1 MKRCFIISPIGQE
14 DSPIREHA
22 DYVFYFIIKP
32 ALDEHGIDAI
42 RSDHL
47 PEPGKISDQMFREI
61 LNDDLCIAVV
71 TGHNPNVFYE
81 LAIAQSAARPFILLM
96 EKGGILPFDIHDL
109 RCVYYELKP
118 RTLFERVYAKQ
129 LSDHVKSL
137 DAMNW
142 RVPSPLGSS
151 SHLLSLKYSL
161 FIGAPPNVKGLNVQY
176 LMSRIEWDNDHCFLV
191 SAGIKENIS
200 LMPSISGQTFEL
212 DIDQRIVEKIK
223 HQPIELALKDKKGHA
238 WKVKNFYLF
247 RSLQSLSFVE
257 SPEKIASDYGD
268 EEQ

>member
-1 MKRCFIISPIGQE
+1 
-14 DSPIREHA
+14 
-22 DYVFYFIIKP
+22 
-32 ALDEHGIDAI
+32 
-42 RSDHL
+42 
-47 PEPGKISDQMFREI
+47 
-61 LNDDLCIAVV
+61 
-71 TGHNPNVFYE
+71 
-81 LAIAQSAARPFILLM
+81 
-96 EKGGILPFDIHDL
+96 
-109 RCVYYELKP
+109 
-118 RTLFERVYAKQ
+118 
-129 LSDHVKSL
+129 
-137 DAMNW
+137 
-142 RVPSPLGSS
+142 
-151 SHLLSLKYSL
+151 
-161 FIGAPPNVKGLNVQY
+161 
-176 LMSRIEWDNDHCFLV
+176 MSRIEWDNDHCFLV

>member
-1 MKRCFIISPIGQE
+1 MKRCFIISPIAQE
-14 DSPIREHA
+14 DSTIRDHA

-32 ALDEHGIDAI
+32 ALDEHNIDAI

-47 PEPGKISDQMFREI
+47 SEPGKISDQMFREI
-61 LNDDLCIAVV
+61 LNDDLCIAVL

-109 RCVYYELKP
+109 RVVYYDLKP
-118 RTLFERVYAKQ
+118 RTLFEKVYAKQ

-161 FIGAPPNVKGLNVQY
+161 YIGPPIVTALNPQH

-191 SAGIKENIS
+191 SAGIKEKIS
-200 LMPSISGQTFEL
+200 LMPSISGQTFEVEL
-212 DIDQRIVEKIK
+212 EPRTVEKIK
-223 HQPIELALKDKKGHA
+223 NQPIELTLKDKKGNA
-238 WKVKNFYLF
+238 WKVRHFYLL